1 MSSNCL
7 TGFTVDS
14 SSRPPKDQKPLFSC
28 MSGEA
33 ETALSSRKE
42 GTDDS
47 CHNFAKKEFNYSLMT
62 KDQNCQS
69 TLQKKERE
77 RKLIDYL

>member
-1 MSSNCL
+1 
-7 TGFTVDS
+7 
-14 SSRPPKDQKPLFSC
+14 